1 MWHLRCRVTDGDR
14 VCAPG
19 EPGELRIAGAS
30 VTPGYWRR
38 PDATAQ
44 AIEDGWLHTGD
55 VAVIGAD
62 GHVRIVDRIKDMYI
76 SGGENVYPAEVE
88 EVLYHH
94 PAVAEVAVV
103 GVPDQ
108 RWGETGAAWVVLAA
122 GGRADP
128 GEIRAWARDRLAAVQ
143 GAARHPHRRRASPQR
158 HRQGPQG
165 RPALTPPRTGPPRTG
180 PSRTTAAEDEAAS
193 VQY

>member
-1 MWHLRCRVTDGDR
+1 MSPPGAVPGPGDVGVPMWHLRCRITDGDR
-14 VCAPG
+14 VCGPG

-38 PDATAQ
+38 PEATEQ
-44 AIEDGWLHTGD
+44 AVVDGWLHTGD

-122 GGRADP
+122 GARPAP
-128 GEIRAWARDRLAAVQ
+128 GEILTWARDRLAAFKVPRDIHVV
-143 GAARHPHRRRASPQR
+143 GALPRNATGKVLKAELRS
-158 HRQGPQG
+158 GPG
-165 RPALTPPRTGPPRTG
+165 R
-180 PSRTTAAEDEAAS
+180 
-193 VQY
+193 